1 MLGWKFLVFLR
12 KQWKLSF
19 GILIWVH
26 SLCMYISMKVAA
38 CTTHPYMQPCVR
50 FPFMTTENR
59 LDDMKF
65 ELNYLSLT
73 LSFYMP
79 CIVNLF
85 WNKKIV
91 RLFLKINSN
100 MW

>member
-1 MLGWKFLVFLR
+1 
-12 KQWKLSF
+12 
-19 GILIWVH
+19 
-26 SLCMYISMKVAA
+26 MYVYKHESCCLYNA
-38 CTTHPYMQPCVR
+38 PMQPCVR

-59 LDDMKF
+59 PDDMKF